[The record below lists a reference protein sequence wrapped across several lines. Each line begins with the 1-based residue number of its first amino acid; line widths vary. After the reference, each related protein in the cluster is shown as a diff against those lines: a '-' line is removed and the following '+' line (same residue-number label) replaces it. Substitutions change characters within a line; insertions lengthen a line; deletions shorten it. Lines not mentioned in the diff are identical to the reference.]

1 MKLHKYKS
9 QHWGKQYQVLR
20 GTRNFIKRHK
30 FGFRLV
36 SKNIWHGLPWLW
48 QLRIQGDIER
58 EPNCYTLFYNGKKRT
73 IINKKRIREANKYM
87 DSKIEG
93 LIELSKEKALSK
105 RNMDYFLTR
114 VATNVN
120 CLYNTKEKAIKRIM
134 LKKLKRAFR
143 NQMIHDKVSN
153 HLYHVE
159 FRNKYLIGEGNYE
172 YEK

>member
-9 QHWGKQYQVLR
+9 QYCGKQYQVSR

-30 FGFRLV
+30 FGFRLL
-36 SKNIWHGLPWLW
+36 SKNLWHGLPWLW
-48 QLRIQGDIER
+48 QLRTQDDVER
-58 EPNCYTLFYNGKKRT
+58 EPNCYTLFYNGKKRE
-73 IINKKRIREANKYM
+73 ILNKKYMREANKYM

-105 RNMDYFLTR
+105 ENIDYFLIRT
-114 VATNVN
+114 TIDIN

-159 FRNKYLIGEGNYE
+159 FRNKYLMGE
-172 YEK
+172 